1 MGACVFRATRSE
13 VKDTEGYNNKTRVS
27 PARTIS
33 HQGIQRAEGYGRRG
47 EGAGERGQ
55 EWTEGCTNRSSHV
68 CYKRRPNLIR

>member
-13 VKDTEGYNNKTRVS
+13 VNDTDGYNNKTRVS
-27 PARTIS
+27 RARAVS

-55 EWTEGCTNRSSHV
+55 E
-68 CYKRRPNLIR
+68 